1 MSGYAY
7 KDTSMDA
14 GRSRGGLDRF
24 LGFWFNPADL
34 TTLAFIRICAGA
46 LFTYIL
52 LTYGFNLQG
61 MISKDAWVSDDLMR
75 KLRYEQ
81 PFWRDSMGWPESE
94 QQDNSLPSEK
104 EKLDALNRYYA
115 EWEVDYRKMH
125 AYGTPAWSIW
135 HHVTEPPWNVV
146 VHWSLILATVLFTL
160 GFCTRVLAVV
170 VWAGSVSYVN
180 RAVSTYFGMDT
191 MMNLVLMYLM
201 VAGVLGA
208 AGAELSLDRL
218 FLRWWQ
224 RRTGNRRSDPGPSQL
239 ARVSGNFVLRLIQ
252 INFCIIYMIS
262 GLSKLQGASWWNGNA
277 MWGVSANPEFNP
289 MYFGPYMGMIRFLC
303 EHRWLWETAMH
314 AGALFTLGLEISF
327 PYLVWLPK
335 WRWVMIIG
343 AVMMHT
349 GIALQMGLVGFSL
362 SMLTLLLAFV
372 PADTVRRLANLIKDQ
387 LEPLVELVAHA
398 PSAKGQLAVSR

>member
-1 MSGYAY
+1 MSSYAY
-7 KDTSMDA
+7 KDSMTDT
-14 GRSRGGLDRF
+14 GRGKGGLDRF

-52 LTYGFNLQG
+52 LMYGFNLQG
-61 MISKDAWVSDDLMR
+61 MLGEHAWVSGDLMR
-75 KLRYEQ
+75 KLRYDQ
-81 PFWRDSMGWPESE
+81 PFWRETNTWFEPPE
-94 QQDNSLPSEK
+94 QALPDDKK
-104 EKLDALNRYYA
+104 EEMNELNRYYT
-115 EWEVDYRKMH
+115 EWEVDKRRMY
-125 AYGTPAWSIW
+125 AFGSPAWSIW
-135 HHVTEPPWNVV
+135 HHVTAPPWNVV
-146 VHWSLILATVLFTL
+146 VHWSLILASVLFTL

-170 VWAGSVSYVN
+170 VWVGSVSYVN

-191 MMNLVLMYLM
+191 MINLLLMYLM
-201 VAGVLGA
+201 VAGILGA

-218 FLRWWQ
+218 LVRWWQ
-224 RRTGNRRSDPGPSQL
+224 RRSGNRKSDPGPSQL

-252 INFCIIYMIS
+252 INFCIIYMVS

-289 MYFGPYMGMIRFLC
+289 LYFGPYLSVMTFLC
-303 EHRWLWETAMH
+303 QHRWLWETAMH

-335 WRWVMIIG
+335 WRWIMIIG

-372 PADTVRRLANLIKDQ
+372 PPETVRRMANLIEEQ
-387 LEPLVELVAHA
+387 FQPIVGLVA
-398 PSAKGQLAVSR
+398 PRRLAA